1 MPLNKDLDL
10 RFLSRHQLHKR
21 FASNT
26 GRIKIQTLMKAAL
39 IQLHGR
45 IVSGKEPPIR
55 GNVRTIWYR
64 YIKPI
69 LSHLDE
75 EDQITNPYNI
85 MVRVFASLAQSG
97 KIRYMDF
104 GLADQNWE
112 NRRIG
117 KEHPN
122 VIVFSEKAGW
132 VYFLRQV
139 HKQHS
144 VSTIA
149 LGGMPSVLSSEYT
162 AAHTLK
168 ALNEMGLVG
177 EPVHLIGVVDWDP
190 SGELVGQTFQRQLSR
205 CGLGDSTLDL
215 VVHPRHFT
223 DEERKFFKFPLPKT
237 TRRSNDSWV
246 ERTGGVDGG
255 LFGLEAE
262 SMRLDLVEYA
272 VNRAVRRRTD
282 TETQ

>member
-1 MPLNKDLDL
+1 MPVNQELDL

-39 IQLHGR
+39 IQLHER

-69 LSHLDE
+69 LSHLDD
-75 EDQITNPYNI
+75 EDQVKSDPYNLMI
-85 MVRVFASLAQSG
+85 RAFSDLAQEG
-97 KIRYMDF
+97 KVRYMDF
-104 GLADQNWE
+104 GLVDQNWE

-117 KEHPN
+117 ERHPN

-139 HKQHS
+139 HERHS

-168 ALNEMGLVG
+168 ALDETGLVG
-177 EPVHLIGVVDWDP
+177 EPVHLIGIVDWDP
-190 SGELVGQTFQRQLSR
+190 SGELVAQTFQRQLAR

-215 VVHPRHFT
+215 VVHPRHYT
-223 DEERKFFKFPLPKT
+223 DEERRFFKFPLPKS
-237 TRRSNDSWV
+237 TRTSNDAWV

-255 LFGLEAE
+255 HFGLEAE
-262 SMRLDLVEYA
+262 SMRLDLIEYA
-272 VNRAVRRRTD
+272 TDRAVYRRTG
-282 TETQ
+282 EN